1 MAVDVCEPALE
12 AVVVVGEA
20 FVVETHEV
28 KYGRVEVVDA
38 GGVFFGF
45 GAEVVTGAVA
55 MAFFDAGSGEEAGKG
70 VGVVVA
76 AGAVALE
83 EGHAAE
89 FGGPDDEGVIEH
101 TTLFEIGDEGGGGLV
116 HDFGLHGV
124 GVFDV
129 GVAVPVC
136 NAVSTGRIRAIE
148 ELDDADALFE
158 EASGEDTVLGVF
170 LFEVGAGIATVLFVN
185 GGGLVGEVHHFGNGD
200 LHFSCEFVAG
210 DAGREVG
217 VTGVFFEMAAV
228 EALQNFGSEF
238 VVCGIIAVGPT

>member
-1 MAVDVCEPALE
+1 MDVCEPALE

-20 FVVETHEV
+20 FVVEAHEV
-28 KYGRVEVVDA
+28 KNGRIEVVNA

-55 MAFFDAGSGEEAGKG
+55 MAFFDAGPGEEAGKG

-83 EGHAAE
+83 EGHSTE
-89 FGGPDDEGVIEH
+89 FGSPDDQGVVEH
-101 TTLFEIGDEGGGGLV
+101 TALFEIGDKGSGGLV
-116 HDFGLHGV
+116 HDLSLPGV

-136 NAVSTGRIRAIE
+136 DAVSTGRIRAIE
-148 ELDDADALFE
+148 ELDDADAFFE
-158 EASGEDTVLGVF
+158 EAAGEDAVLGVF
-170 LFEVGAGIATVLFVN
+170 FFEVGAGISTVLFVD
-185 GGGLVGEVHHFGNGD
+185 GSGLVGEVHHFGNGD

-217 VTGVFFEMAAV
+217 VTGVFFEMASV